1 MDGYYQDYWNLDESV
16 SREEALYM
24 FTKWAAYSV
33 FEEDIK
39 GTIEVGKLAD
49 LTIFSKDLMI
59 IPEEE
64 IMSSEVLFTIVDGR
78 VVYSK

>member
-1 MDGYYQDYWNLDESV
+1 
-16 SREEALYM
+16 M

-49 LTIFSKDLMI
+49 LTILSKDIMT
-59 IPEEE
+59 IPEDE
-64 IMSSEVLFTIVDGR
+64 IMSSQVEMTIVDGSI
-78 VVYSK
+78 VYSR

>member
-1 MDGYYQDYWNLDESV
+1 
-16 SREEALYM
+16 M

-49 LTIFSKDLMI
+49 LTILSKDIMT
-59 IPEEE
+59 IPEDE
-64 IMSSEVLFTIVDGR
+64 IMSSQVEMTIVDGSI
-78 VVYSK
+78 VYSK